1 MFDWKVDEDRK
12 RIQNG
17 PFEFRILEK
26 PVEDPYECLSPDW
39 RIFFEELRGLPAKY
53 KRKNPYASDGDGM
66 DIDDELSNNNNNNT
80 ANNSNGRNCSLM

>member
-1 MFDWKVDEDRK
+1 MDEDRK

-39 RIFFEELRGLPAKY
+39 RIFFEELRGLPSKY
-53 KRKNPYASDGDGM
+53 KRKNPYTSDSDGM
-66 DIDDELSNNNNNNT
+66 DIDDELSHNNANNT
-80 ANNSNGRNCSLM
+80 NSGRNCSVM